1 MPAAKLCSS
10 GTLNAMKLEE
20 GNNSLDTFIRQAI
33 GKEHILPSTKTADSQ
48 VHRPVQWIQWF
59 NGLDQPDLPY
69 WPIIAPVKVPMQKCE
84 KCSRE
89 FCSPVNYRRHI
100 RVHRRSLN
108 VNKECHKNRDLL
120 ASFWDKIPLEQAKE
134 VVSFDNVMLKEIPG
148 SSVIKALASSVN
160 KPGNLTLSPIYVSA
174 GNVLLDII
182 LAEPSRLPIS
192 SQELFSILDDASER
206 TFLCAGTAESV
217 QKYVFDGETAKN
229 CLELKNL
236 LKAWMADKD
245 AEALRCQKLLMEE
258 EEAEQKR
265 QAELLEKKR
274 QKKLRQKEQKMKEQ
288 FNGCSA
294 NIDVKVDA
302 VDGTNSAEPNS
313 AKASGSNSAE
323 ASGPNSAKPSGPNS
337 AELSRP
343 NSAEPSGPSS
353 SSDSSSNSPDIPTNL
368 DSCLEA
374 TEPEVKESNEEDSEA
389 QLDTRSEHIKQVDDS
404 QTTKIQ
410 KAGPNGTRQL
420 ATNCWQASKPQRGNR
435 FGSNPHPSK
444 FEPVYKLNPTKDR
457 SLQDGIKIWT
467 KKLKIDTDGGNLR
480 PPPSHEET
488 SHQIEEKNCEVIIGS
503 ISVILKNS
511 VAPKQDSLPGE
522 VSDISSSDHAVIPK
536 KNASEKATKTN
547 HVQSGNYLAA
557 SKHWR
562 PVRHGETK
570 SALPLDRGNEVS
582 EGGAMS
588 EKVPDRILSTD
599 ERSEQSQSVDD
610 DFDNQRNQICELSN
624 EDAQQGYVPFS
635 SVAAKEFLAQMEN
648 VRQGIKSENICS
660 FQKLVAYF
668 ANIPNLGWKEAIS
681 ADHVKLV
688 LSGPEPQGES
698 SDLQSEPSSTTP
710 SVSDLPENQI
720 DRNIQVKIS
729 KKLEKG
735 VKINYIPKQKAAA

>member
-1 MPAAKLCSS
+1 MPAAKLCST
-10 GTLNAMKLEE
+10 GTLSAMKSEE
-20 GNNSLDTFIRQAI
+20 GNNSLHTFIRQAI

-69 WPIIAPVKVPMQKCE
+69 WSIIAPVKVPMQKCE

-108 VNKECHKNRDLL
+108 VNKECHRNRDLL
-120 ASFWDKIPLEQAKE
+120 AAFWDKISLEQAKE
-134 VVSFDNVMLKEIPG
+134 VVSFDNVMLKEISG

-160 KPGNLTLSPIYVSA
+160 KPGDLTLPPIYVSA
-174 GNVLLDII
+174 GNALLDII
-182 LAEPSRLPIS
+182 LDEPSRLPIS
-192 SQELFSILDDASER
+192 SEELFSILDDASER

-236 LKAWMADKD
+236 VACTSFFFELQLLKAWMTDKD
-245 AEALRCQKLLMEE
+245 AEALRCQKLLVEE

-265 QAELLEKKR
+265 QAEILEKKR
-274 QKKLRQKEQKMKEQ
+274 RKKLRQKKQKMKEQ

-302 VDGTNSAEPNS
+302 VDGPNSAEPS
-313 AKASGSNSAE
+313 R
-323 ASGPNSAKPSGPNS
+323 PNS
-337 AELSRP
+337 AEPSRP

-374 TEPEVKESNEEDSEA
+374 MEPEVKESNEEDSGA

-410 KAGPNGTRQL
+410 KVGPNGTRQL
-420 ATNCWQASKPQRGNR
+420 AANCWQASKPQRGNR

-444 FEPVYKLNPTKDR
+444 FEPVYKPNPSKDR

-467 KKLKIDTDGGNLR
+467 KKLKIDTDGGNLKL
-480 PPPSHEET
+480 PPSHEES

-522 VSDISSSDHAVIPK
+522 VSDISSNDRAVILK

-547 HVQSGNYLAA
+547 HVQSGNYHAA

-570 SALPLDRGNEVS
+570 SAMPLDRGNEVS
-582 EGGAMS
+582 EGDAMS

-610 DFDNQRNQICELSN
+610 DFDNRRNQIRELSN

-635 SVAAKEFLAQMEN
+635 SVAAKEFLAQ
-648 VRQGIKSENICS
+648 R
-660 FQKLVAYF
+660 
-668 ANIPNLGWKEAIS
+668 WKEAIS

-688 LSGPEPQGES
+688 LSGPEPQGGS
-698 SDLQSEPSSTTP
+698 SDVQSEPSSATP
-710 SVSDLPENQI
+710 SVSDLPQNQL
-720 DRNIQVKIS
+720 DRKIQVKIS

-735 VKINYIPKQKAAA
+735 VKIKYIPKQKGAA